1 MITLQNLAYSHA
13 NKAVLFTD
21 INLSIGTHEKIA
33 LIGNNGAGKST
44 LLKLIAGELQPS
56 SGNIFID
63 GKPYVVPQTYGQYN
77 NLTVSQALGVSEK
90 LYALQQILSGQTDE
104 TYFEQLNDDWTIE
117 ERCFQALKDWDI
129 DTISLNKKMEALSG
143 GEKTKVFLAGI
154 SIHNP
159 EVVLMDEPSNHLD
172 TQARRLLYEF
182 VSTAKRTLIVVSH
195 DRQLLNLFDR
205 MCELSHN
212 GISTYGGNYDFY
224 QSQKEIEN
232 KALSHDIHAKE
243 KALRKA
249 KEKERETIVRQQKL
263 DARGKGKQEKSGV
276 ARIMMNTLK
285 NNAENSTAK
294 LRGAHAEKIEN
305 LGKDL
310 QDLRASVNSLEQMR
324 FMFSDSDLHKGKLLI
339 EALGINYRYG
349 EEFLLEKPID
359 FEIISG
365 DRVAVKGENGSGK
378 TTLIQLMRQVLKPSV
393 GKLQSGIQN
402 ALYID
407 QDYSLI
413 NNKLSVYE
421 QVIQFNEVSPEEHIV
436 KTQLHRFLFERDSWD
451 LTCSVLSGGERL
463 KLLLCCISLSGKA
476 PELIILDEPT
486 NNLDIQN
493 IEILTKACNQYNGT
507 LIVVSHDQTFLD
519 EININKIIS
528 I

>member
-1 MITLQNLAYSHA
+1 M
-13 NKAVLFTD
+13 
-21 INLSIGTHEKIA
+21 
-33 LIGNNGAGKST
+33 
-44 LLKLIAGELQPS
+44 
-56 SGNIFID
+56 
-63 GKPYVVPQTYGQYN
+63 
-77 NLTVSQALGVSEK
+77 
-90 LYALQQILSGQTDE
+90 
-104 TYFEQLNDDWTIE
+104 
-117 ERCFQALKDWDI
+117 
-129 DTISLNKKMEALSG
+129 
-143 GEKTKVFLAGI
+143 
-154 SIHNP
+154 
-159 EVVLMDEPSNHLD
+159 
-172 TQARRLLYEF
+172 
-182 VSTAKRTLIVVSH
+182 
-195 DRQLLNLFDR
+195 
-205 MCELSHN
+205 
-212 GISTYGGNYDFY
+212 
-224 QSQKEIEN
+224 
-232 KALSHDIHAKE
+232 
-243 KALRKA
+243 
-249 KEKERETIVRQQKL
+249 
-263 DARGKGKQEKSGV
+263 SGV
-276 ARIMMNTLK
+276 RCGPVP
-285 NNAENSTAK
+285 
-294 LRGAHAEKIEN
+294 R
-305 LGKDL
+305 
-310 QDLRASVNSLEQMR
+310 
-324 FMFSDSDLHKGKLLI
+324 LHKGKLLI